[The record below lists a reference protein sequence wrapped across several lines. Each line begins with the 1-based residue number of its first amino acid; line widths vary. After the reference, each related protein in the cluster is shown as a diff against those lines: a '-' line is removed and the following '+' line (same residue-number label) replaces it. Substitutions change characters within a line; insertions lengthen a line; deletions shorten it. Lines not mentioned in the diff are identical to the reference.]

1 MGRRLQLEW
10 HESESE
16 LKQRYQSE
24 KHGERRTR
32 LQALW
37 LLRQG
42 KRVADVVEVLGVNY
56 RTVQAWVAWYRQ
68 GGLPAVLRRVG
79 GYQARGQPAYLTP
92 RQQRALV
99 TRVALGDF
107 KTVWEV
113 RRWVEARW
121 GIGYTYSGMWELMT
135 RLRLGLKVPRPQA
148 EKASPLAQARWKKGA
163 WEQH

>member
-1 MGRRLQLEW
+1 MGRRLQVEW
-10 HESESE
+10 HESECE

-24 KHGERRTR
+24 KHGERRAR

-42 KRVADVVEVLGVNY
+42 KCVADVVAVIGVNY
-56 RTVQAWVAWYRQ
+56 RTLQEWVAWYRQ
-68 GGLPAVLRRVG
+68 GGLPEVLRRVRG
-79 GYQARGQPAYLTP
+79 HQARGQPAYLTVL
-92 RQQRALV
+92 QQRALV
-99 TRVALGDF
+99 ARVALGDF

-121 GIGYTYSGMWELMT
+121 GIVYTYAGMWERMT

-148 EKASPLAQARWKKGA
+148 EKASQPAQARWKKGA
-163 WEQH
+163 

>member
-10 HESESE
+10 QESESE
-16 LKQRYQSE
+16 LKQRYQNE
-24 KHGERRTR
+24 KHGERRAR

-42 KRVADVVEVLGVNY
+42 KRVADVVAVIGDHY
-56 RTVQAWVAWYRQ
+56 RTLQEWVAGYRQ
-68 GGLPAVLRRVG
+68 GGLAEVLRRVRG
-79 GYQARGQPAYLTP
+79 HQARGQPAYLTP
-92 RQQRALV
+92 LQQRALV
-99 TRVALGDF
+99 ARVKLGDF

-121 GIGYTYSGMWELMT
+121 GIRYTYSGMWERMT

-148 EKASPLAQARWKKGA
+148 EKASPPAQERWKKGA
-163 WEQH
+163 

>member
-24 KHGERRTR
+24 KHGERRSR

-56 RTVQAWVAWYRQ
+56 RTVQDWVGWYRQ
-68 GGLPAVLRRVG
+68 GGLAEVLRRVRG
-79 GYQARGQPAYLTP
+79 HQARGQPAYLTHCNS
-92 RQQRALV
+92 
-99 TRVALGDF
+99 
-107 KTVWEV
+107 
-113 RRWVEARW
+113 ARW
-121 GIGYTYSGMWELMT
+121 WRGWRWAISKRCGRYGNGWKGVG
-135 RLRLGLKVPRPQA
+135 GLATPTPGCGNA
-148 EKASPLAQARWKKGA
+148 
-163 WEQH
+163 